1 MPTPQRLLTT
11 VALTAA
17 ALGAL
22 TLTACGTQGA
32 AGKPAP
38 AALSATPSATP
49 SPRMLSGEELERHPD
64 PTVRAQAVAIRITN
78 TCAPGT
84 ARELPPLPAVTDLAE
99 EVKGPP
105 GGEQPPVP
113 AEPPT
118 PAEPPVPAEPP
129 TPADVPVPLPTDL
142 PEPPGVDAP
151 ASYDEVPLDKVDRC
165 AADAH
170 ADRVRAAFAAGPPA
184 DEAALRKALV
194 GADYLPENVHRMPGG
209 GALRVRVDLRD
220 LSPNDNLALEVTAT
234 AGGVRV
240 DAFGAPTGRD
250 REITE
255 IRRTGR
261 T

>member
-38 AALSATPSATP
+38 ATPSATP

-118 PAEPPVPAEPP
+118 PA
-129 TPADVPVPLPTDL
+129 DVPVPLPTDL

-184 DEAALRKALV
+184 DEAALRKALA